1 MKRDDIENE
10 ELTRL
15 LRKFGQPGDGSAAVK
30 LAHREFYNRMA
41 GALDR
46 QALQATGFND
56 DLARQTVQEA
66 WCKIV
71 TGAQDYDPSRASVK
85 TWVNMITRYC
95 ALDVLRVHY
104 KHSRFTHDDA
114 EDAKPSGDP
123 ADTRNFGQIAGDAPM
138 EDPDDIAC
146 EWPSA
151 ADGIY
156 GNQIQSAV
164 RKCLDALPAGSNPN
178 YRLAMELAL
187 DEDLSYADMTVEMQ
201 RTLPPGVLINS
212 EQVRGWVKKARE
224 RMRGCVSRKLGL
236 GKTSTSGNAKETGE

>member
-15 LRKFGQPGDGSAAVK
+15 LRKFGQPGDGSVAVK
-30 LAHREFYNRMA
+30 MAHREFYNRMA

-66 WCKIV
+66 WCRIV

-104 KHSRFTHDDA
+104 KHSRFTDDG
-114 EDAKPSGDP
+114 AKVLDDMPDGVD
-123 ADTRNFGQIAGDAPM
+123 
-138 EDPDDIAC
+138 DPDDIAC

-156 GNQIQSAV
+156 GDQIQSAV
-164 RKCLDALPAGSNPN
+164 QKCLEALPAGTNPN

-187 DEDLSYADMTVEMQ
+187 DEDLSYADMTVELQ
-201 RTLPPGVLINS
+201 RTLPPDVFINA

-236 GKTSTSGNAKETGE
+236 TTAAAGRASASKEMGE

>member
-30 LAHREFYNRMA
+30 MAHREFYNRMA

-66 WCKIV
+66 WCRIV

-95 ALDVLRVHY
+95 ALDVLRVYY
-104 KHSRFTHDDA
+104 KHSRFTDDG
-114 EDAKPSGDP
+114 AKLPDDMSG
-123 ADTRNFGQIAGDAPM
+123 NMAGDVPVD
-138 EDPDDIAC
+138 DPDDIAC

-156 GNQIQSAV
+156 GDQIQRAV
-164 RKCLDALPAGSNPN
+164 RKCLEALPAGKNPN

-187 DEDLSYADMTVEMQ
+187 DEDLSYADMTVELQ
-201 RTLPPGVLINS
+201 RTLPPDVFINA

-224 RMRGCVSRKLGL
+224 RMRGCVSRKLGMTSAST
-236 GKTSTSGNAKETGE
+236 GKTGASKEMGE